1 MEDTKKTKIR
11 ELNDLTRK
19 QIFVPQP
26 FKEVPATIVHTQGI
40 EALSDC
46 DREAVYLQVRGFT
59 AFCEDNDP
67 HQEHDFGA
75 FDHGN
80 QKIFWK
86 IDYYALDLQ
95 QGSENPAD
103 IKQTMRV
110 LTLMLAS
117 EY

>member
-1 MEDTKKTKIR
+1 MEDINTTKIR
-11 ELNDLTRK
+11 ELNDQARK
-19 QIFVPQP
+19 EIYMPQ
-26 FKEVPATIVHTQGI
+26 FCKSVPARGVHTQGI
-40 EALSDC
+40 DALPYE
-46 DREAVYLQVRGFT
+46 DREAIYLKVQNFT
-59 AFCEDNDP
+59 AFSEDNDP